1 MAAKYENTLAIWEQ
15 KILGKISGPVKE
27 NAVWKIRN
35 NQEFIDVYREPDITL
50 DIRKG
55 RSRWIGDVKIMSEE
69 RTGVYEQLRI
79 QTPGN

>member
-15 KILGKISGPVKE
+15 KILGKISAPVKE
-27 NAVWKIRN
+27 NAVWKIRY
-35 NQEFIDVYREPDITL
+35 NQEFIDLYREPDITL

-55 RSRWIGDVKIMSEE
+55 RSRWTGDVKIMPEE